1 MSFIS
6 RKQLFLLQWYILF
19 PLLFSC
25 APLKSV
31 KESEAKDKAFTEAD
45 VKASQR
51 LVGLNFTQ
59 AEIDTMYNYLLRN
72 RANYDTMRT
81 FALDYN
87 SLPAIQF
94 NPHPTDFQIPLNQK
108 PITWEIPE
116 TISLPEN
123 INDLAFY
130 SVMELAA
137 LVKSKQITSLEL
149 TQFFLARLK
158 KYDPILKAVITLTE
172 KRAIDRAHQADK
184 EISAGN
190 YRGPLHGIPYGV
202 KDIIAVKGYKTTWG
216 SEPYKD
222 QVIEETA
229 TVVKKLDDAGAV
241 LVAKLTSGALARGDV
256 WFGGKTLSPWDT
268 TQGSSGSSAGSASA
282 TAAGLV
288 PFALGTETWGSII
301 SPSTRCGVTGLRP
314 TYGRVSRSGVMALS
328 WSMDKVG
335 PICRSAADCAVVFET
350 IRGVDK
356 ADPMTTEASFN
367 HNWHI
372 PVQELKVGYLN
383 ETFEKDTT
391 NSGENGRAALEIFKE
406 MGVELKPVKLPDDFP
421 FRTFDIILR
430 AEAGTF
436 FDELLLSN
444 RDDLMIEQTKRSRVN
459 SLRQSRFIPAV
470 EYIQANRHRSRL
482 IESMQKLMKDYD
494 VVISPQRGGNQTLI
508 TNLTGH
514 PAISV
519 PAGFDEKGRPTS
531 IILVG
536 NLYDEA
542 SILALAKKFQD
553 ATDFEDARPPIF
565 SGNSIE

>member
-6 RKQLFLLQWYILF
+6 RKQLAQLQWYILF

-31 KESEAKDKAFTEAD
+31 KESEAEDNAFTEAD

-94 NPHPTDFQIPLNQK
+94 NPHPTDFRIPLNQK

-116 TISLPEN
+116 SVSLPEN

-172 KRAIDRAHQADK
+172 ERAIDRARQADK

-229 TVVKKLDDAGAV
+229 TVVKKLDEAGAV

-288 PFALGTETWGSII
+288 PFALGTETWGSIV

-314 TYGRVSRSGVMALS
+314 TYGRVSR
-328 WSMDKVG
+328 
-335 PICRSAADCAVVFET
+335 
-350 IRGVDK
+350 
-356 ADPMTTEASFN
+356 
-367 HNWHI
+367 
-372 PVQELKVGYLN
+372 
-383 ETFEKDTT
+383 
-391 NSGENGRAALEIFKE
+391 
-406 MGVELKPVKLPDDFP
+406 
-421 FRTFDIILR
+421 
-430 AEAGTF
+430 
-436 FDELLLSN
+436 
-444 RDDLMIEQTKRSRVN
+444 
-459 SLRQSRFIPAV
+459 
-470 EYIQANRHRSRL
+470 
-482 IESMQKLMKDYD
+482 
-494 VVISPQRGGNQTLI
+494 
-508 TNLTGH
+508 
-514 PAISV
+514 
-519 PAGFDEKGRPTS
+519 
-531 IILVG
+531 
-536 NLYDEA
+536 
-542 SILALAKKFQD
+542 
-553 ATDFEDARPPIF
+553 
-565 SGNSIE
+565 

>member
-1 MSFIS
+1 
-6 RKQLFLLQWYILF
+6 
-19 PLLFSC
+19 
-25 APLKSV
+25 
-31 KESEAKDKAFTEAD
+31 
-45 VKASQR
+45 
-51 LVGLNFTQ
+51 
-59 AEIDTMYNYLLRN
+59 
-72 RANYDTMRT
+72 
-81 FALDYN
+81 
-87 SLPAIQF
+87 
-94 NPHPTDFQIPLNQK
+94 
-108 PITWEIPE
+108 
-116 TISLPEN
+116 
-123 INDLAFY
+123 
-130 SVMELAA
+130 MELAA

-158 KYDPILKAVITLTE
+158 KYDPILKVVITLTE
-172 KRAIDRAHQADK
+172 ERAIDRAHQADK